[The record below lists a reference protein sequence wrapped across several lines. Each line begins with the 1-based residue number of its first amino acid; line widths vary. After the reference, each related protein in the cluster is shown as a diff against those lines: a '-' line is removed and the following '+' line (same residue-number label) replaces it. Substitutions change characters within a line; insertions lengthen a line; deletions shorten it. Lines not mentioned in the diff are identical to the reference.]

1 MASSNGRSGLPAR
14 VSQNG
19 LQPDVVA
26 HDATRGG
33 DALDGDSVDVKS
45 VLALLRRHLFFILA
59 VTLLVSGATAYV
71 VLSKRAEYQASALIR
86 LKDVRGALTAGIGDA
101 GGLQQ
106 MMMGRMTD
114 PLLSEMEV
122 LRSRAV
128 AERVV
133 DGLGLRLR
141 SRDPAFSP
149 SLIGDAWVDDSVL
162 PDTIALAFAPEKVT
176 ASTGTARAE
185 AAYGAP
191 VQLPGIRFTVREQPA
206 VARADLAVVSREVAV
221 GWLLAGLSARQR
233 EMTNVIDVHF
243 TTGDPEYSARI
254 VNSAI
259 NHFQSL
265 NQTLA
270 QEQSHR
276 RRVFIE
282 DQLASTDS
290 AMAEVQLELSA
301 FRRREQVYSSRE
313 QFAAGQTTL
322 MGLDVRREELEA
334 ERRMLESLL
343 ARATSATASPSRG
356 SESLRALV
364 SAPGIASNP
373 VVTGLYTRL
382 VQYET
387 VLDSLTTGR
396 LASSAN
402 HPDVQR
408 YTALTTTARADI
420 LAAAR
425 SHLEAVRAR
434 VQTLDELKQRATTE
448 LQGMPD
454 AEAEE
459 VRLVLQMETV
469 KRIGEQLREEYQK
482 ARVTE
487 VVEAGQVEIL
497 SPAVVPERPVPQRR
511 KLKLLLGTMVGL
523 ILGASGA
530 FLRENLDTAITGK
543 EDLERFLQV
552 PNLGVV
558 PQADRGDAGSR
569 LLRLPLPLS
578 LRLRGQTARPGG
590 TSELIAAHL
599 PNSSGAEAYRVLRTN
614 LIFSQAVNALR
625 TLVVTSSLPGEGKTT
640 TTANLAVAFAQQG
653 LRVALVDADL
663 RRSRLHVLFGAKRE
677 PGLTQLVLG
686 LATLDEVAHV
696 TEVDG
701 LHLIP
706 AGALPPN
713 PAELLGG
720 SRMRETLELL
730 GTVYDMV
737 LIDTPPLLAA
747 ADAAVLGAGADG
759 VLMVVRAGHTDRS
772 QALQAIQQLD
782 AVGARVIGATLNDVD
797 SLLARNGGYYGY
809 YQYRYAEA

>member
-1 MASSNGRSGLPAR
+1 MSASNGRSGLPAR
-14 VSQNG
+14 VGQNG

-26 HDATRGG
+26 HDAMRGG
-33 DALDGDSVDVKS
+33 DGLDGDSVDVKS

-71 VLSKRAEYQASALIR
+71 VMSKRAEYQASALIR

-106 MMMGRMTD
+106 MMMGRMSD

-141 SRDPAFSP
+141 SRDPAFPP
-149 SLIGDAWVDDSVL
+149 SLISDAWVDDAAP
-162 PDTIALAFAPEKVT
+162 PDTIAVVFGPEKVT
-176 ASTGTARAE
+176 ASAGSARAE

-191 VQLPGIRFTVREQPA
+191 VQLPGVRFTVRERPA

-243 TTGDPEYSARI
+243 TTGDPEFSARI

-276 RRVFIE
+276 RRIFIE

-343 ARATSATASPSRG
+343 ARATSATAAPSRG

-497 SPAVVPERPVPQRR
+497 AAAVVPEQPVPQRR
-511 KLKLLLGTMVGL
+511 KLKLLLGMMVGL
-523 ILGASGA
+523 VLGASGA

-543 EDLERFLQV
+543 DDLERFLQV
-552 PNLGVV
+552 PSLGVV
-558 PQADRGDAGSR
+558 PQADRVDAGSR
-569 LLRLPLPLS
+569 LLRLPLPL
-578 LRLRGQTARPGG
+578 RLRAQAARPSGAD
-590 TSELIAAHL
+590 ELIAAHH

-614 LIFSQAVNALR
+614 LIFSQAVKALR

-747 ADAAVLGAGADG
+747 ADAAVLGAGVDG